1 MSNADAWMPLWI
13 GDYLADTMHLT
24 AAQHGAYL
32 LLLMA
37 HWRRRDG
44 LPNDPDFLRQTARCT
59 EAEWNE
65 NPNKAGLSIAQA
77 MLTFFEVKDGKL
89 IHKRLLAERLK
100 ADTRYAKLSAAGR
113 KGGKAGLSNAQARL
127 KQSQSH
133 YIDSPIRAEVWA
145 EPSREQ
151 VIEAARNCGLNEEQ
165 ADIWLNDH
173 LARPIAPDGR
183 WTDRNGRP
191 VNNWQAS
198 LAAWAGRWRQNDRDR
213 EAKAAAPKF
222 NGSTKGK
229 TDTPWEI
236 KQRLE
241 AIQREIEGIRGD
253 RRNRTPKADT
263 PWESTMAPEAVER
276 VKALKATA
284 QELNRKLALSAKEA
298 A

>member
-77 MLTFFEVKDGKL
+77 MLTFFEVRDGKL
-89 IHKRLLAERLK
+89 IHKRLLAERVK

-133 YIDSPIRAEVWA
+133 LDSLRDEPAVWS
-145 EPSREQ
+145 EPTRPE
-151 VIEAARNCGLNEEQ
+151 VIEAAKNCGLTEQQ
-165 ADIWLNDH
+165 ADIWLNET
-173 LARPIAPDGR
+173 LARPIDPFGR

-191 VNNWQAS
+191 IGSWQHA
-198 LAAWAGRWRQNDRDR
+198 LGAWAGRFKENNNKKGTTTH
-213 EAKAAAPKF
+213 AN
-222 NGSTKGK
+222 NGNGG
-229 TDTPWEI
+229 
-236 KQRLE
+236 R
-241 AIQREIEGIRGD
+241 
-253 RRNRTPKADT
+253 
-263 PWESTMAPEAVER
+263 ER
-276 VKALKATA
+276 V
-284 QELNRKLALSAKEA
+284 RRYHGVGDPSRY
-298 A
+298 

>member
-1 MSNADAWMPLWI
+1 MPLWI

-65 NPNKAGLSIAQA
+65 NPSKGGLSIAQA
-77 MLTFFEVKDGKL
+77 MLAFFEVKDGKL

-113 KGGKAGLSNAQARL
+113 KGGKAGLSEAKARL

-213 EAKAAAPKF
+213 EAKASAPKF
-222 NGSTKGK
+222 SGLTKGK
-229 TDTPWEI
+229 ADTPWEI

-241 AIQREIEGIRGD
+241 AITREIEGIRGD
-253 RRNRTPKADT
+253 RRNRIPKADT

>member
-1 MSNADAWMPLWI
+1 MSSADAWMPLWI

-65 NPNKAGLSIAQA
+65 NPSKGGLSIAQA
-77 MLTFFEVKDGKL
+77 MLAFFEVKDGKL

-113 KGGKAGLSNAQARL
+113 KGGKAGLSEAKARL

-213 EAKAAAPKF
+213 ASK
-222 NGSTKGK
+222 NGASTKINGTRK
-229 TDTPWEI
+229 PATAWEI
-236 KQRLE
+236 KQSIEAAQKEASRLE
-241 AIQREIEGIRGD
+241 GDPQNKEPIDPETPWD
-253 RRNRTPKADT
+253 RRLKP
-263 PWESTMAPEAVER
+263 SIAVK
-276 VKALKATA
+276 VKELRGRA
-284 QELNRKLALSAKEA
+284 QELTSKLALLGKEA